1 MSLTDEI
8 IPRIEKIR
16 RTMRRTVVERHA
28 SAIVS
33 VVMASVVVVALADR
47 IFRFP
52 SALRWV
58 ILIAGLVAIGWALS
72 RRLWPAF
79 KFHPSLV
86 DVALRIERIAP
97 PLAGR
102 LASCVEFESSGSG
115 DGNPLAA
122 RSVRDL
128 RTRITTVRFEDV
140 VDPTLAHRLL
150 GAAVVICIVT
160 VALVAWRPADASIAG
175 RRVFAP
181 WSDAKWPARTEVV
194 DRVEP
199 DLVHPRGEPL
209 AMAADLV
216 RGDPASDR
224 VFLRIRRIGDGEASD
239 WQRLVLTRQQAG
251 RFERIVDTDAD
262 EIQYAFETDD
272 DETPVRSIRIL
283 PAPSVRSATAVV
295 GPPAYAAG
303 RGEVRSEL
311 GPGTDRRSRL
321 GQTVLEGSDLELD
334 LVLERPIPIER
345 TAAGTI
351 DPEFLAR
358 TITVPGTSP
367 IVLDVDAAD
376 PTRWRL
382 STRLDRGGDLEIV
395 LRDEFGL
402 ENLDPIR
409 YRFDTIADRAPTTTI
424 TRPAMDQTVSI
435 DAVVDV
441 RAEARDDVGLSSFEV
456 EATLLRN
463 GVGSRVETIGSMIG
477 SDDPA
482 AVMTDVTLDIGFEI
496 ASVEPEVGDE
506 ILMVAIATDDFV
518 KDGSPRD
525 PVESST
531 RRLRVVSEIEL
542 LEQLQSA
549 LGSIRR
555 SAIRLDDDQAGIADA
570 VRREGVDRASIREQD
585 RLSDRIG
592 GAREAIEAIESRRD
606 SNRLDD
612 ELLADILDQA
622 RDLIEAAEAASDR
635 AVSAL
640 DRVDRENREDQQ
652 GETDPSTNERGIEN
666 DADAQG
672 DSGSEGDR
680 SNSEGS
686 RDRDDSSET
695 STEAPSDRPGS
706 TDRPASGEESDS
718 SEATDGERSSS
729 EGNSDR
735 DDSSKSSSETSSE
748 TSSESSSE
756 TRPDR
761 PESTNRPDPGSD
773 TSDTNDTNGAASG
786 DDSES
791 RPETEAERDASE
803 AQEDVREELAD
814 LAELL
819 DRGEDA
825 WVVSRKIQEMAED
838 LAELRERTSDLADE
852 TVGRE
857 RSELTDEERRELD
870 DLAREQAELADD
882 ADELIEELEARG
894 ESMDRADPAQAA
906 GLREAAREAR
916 EQGLEEQMREA
927 EDRARENQLQQAGE
941 AQQQAA
947 EALERM
953 QETIE
958 ESRKAQVAELQR
970 RIASLL
976 DGIRGLI
983 ESSENEI
990 IALARVEGP
999 DDASGLAER
1008 SRALITLN
1016 GNTLAVAAEAASA
1029 GPDGDRIARL
1039 VQRAGTSQGAAIG
1052 DLRAQPA
1059 RLDDARDNQER
1070 ALSTL
1075 REALEL
1081 AEDAAEELAEEQAE
1095 ERRNALLAAY
1105 SEVLEV
1111 QVGILTETE
1120 RIRIE
1125 AGERLGRRAL
1135 MTSRRLATDE
1145 EKLGRRIE
1153 SIRAEFVEITDSLVF
1168 SMTHRNLE
1176 AWIESATAG
1185 LRDGRPDAATIE
1197 LETLVVEALGG
1208 LAAALDQ
1215 EAPDD
1220 DPFADAENGGGG
1232 DGEGQGGQQADSPP
1246 DPLIPPIAELKML
1259 RATQQQILD
1268 ATRRLDATRGSES
1281 SDRTESRIA
1290 DLARMQADLHAV
1302 ATALLQQLQPDPAG
1316 VDAPEGP
1323 KEESR

>member
-33 VVMASVVVVALADR
+33 VVVASVVVVAMADR
-47 IFRFP
+47 LLRFP
-52 SALRWV
+52 SGFRWV
-58 ILIAGLVAIGWALS
+58 ILIVGLGAIGWAVS

-79 KFHPSLV
+79 RFHPSLV

-97 PLAGR
+97 PLSGR
-102 LASCVEFESSGSG
+102 LASCVEFESTASGR
-115 DGNPLAA
+115 GNPLAA

-128 RTRITTVRFEDV
+128 QTRITTVRFEDV
-140 VDPTLAHRLL
+140 IDPTLAHRLFGL
-150 GAAVVICIVT
+150 AVVICIAT

-175 RRVFAP
+175 RRVFTP
-181 WSDAKWPARTEVV
+181 WSDAKWPARTEVL

-199 DLVHPRGEPL
+199 DLVHARGEPL
-209 AMAADLV
+209 AMTADLV

-224 VFLRIRRIGDGEASD
+224 VFLQIRRIEDGDATE

-262 EIQYAFETDD
+262 EIQYAFETED
-272 DETPVRSIRIL
+272 DETPIRSIRIV

-303 RGEVRSEL
+303 RGEIRSDL

-345 TAAGTI
+345 TASGAI
-351 DPEFLAR
+351 DPAFVVR
-358 TITVPGTSP
+358 TISVPGERP
-367 IVLDVDAAD
+367 VKLDVDAAD

-382 STRLDRGGDLEIV
+382 STRLDQGGDVEIV
-395 LRDEFGL
+395 LRDQYGL
-402 ENLDPIR
+402 RNLDPIR
-409 YRFDTIADRAPTTTI
+409 YRFSTVADRVPTTTI

-441 RAEARDDVGLSSFEV
+441 RAEARDDVGLATFQV
-456 EATLLRN
+456 DATLVRN
-463 GVGSRVETIGSMIG
+463 GVGSRVETIGFMER

-482 AVMTDVTLDIGFEI
+482 ATTADATLDLGFEV
-496 ASVEPEVGDE
+496 ASVAPEVGDE
-506 ILMVAIATDDFV
+506 ILLVAIATDEFMEG
-518 KDGSPRD
+518 GSPRD
-525 PVESST
+525 PVRSST
-531 RRLRVVSEIEL
+531 RRLRIVSEIEL

-555 SAIRLDDDQAGIADA
+555 SAIRLDDDQARIADA
-570 VRREGVDRASIREQD
+570 VRREGVDRASIREQG

-592 GAREAIEAIESRRD
+592 SVREAIESIDARRG
-606 SNRLDD
+606 SNRLED

-622 RDLIEAAEAASDR
+622 RNLVEAAEAASDR
-635 AVSAL
+635 SVSAL
-640 DRVDRENREDQQ
+640 DRAERENQREAGSAMNEGEAGPGTEFDSDRAASDDAEDDATSESDRMSEESRSDSEANSDREGSIGTPSDEA
-652 GETDPSTNERGIEN
+652 GSMDPP
-666 DADAQG
+666 
-672 DSGSEGDR
+672 DSGSETDGATSGDR
-680 SNSEGS
+680 SDS
-686 RDRDDSSET
+686 RT
-695 STEAPSDRPGS
+695 
-706 TDRPASGEESDS
+706 
-718 SEATDGERSSS
+718 
-729 EGNSDR
+729 
-735 DDSSKSSSETSSE
+735 
-748 TSSESSSE
+748 
-756 TRPDR
+756 
-761 PESTNRPDPGSD
+761 
-773 TSDTNDTNGAASG
+773 
-786 DDSES
+786 ES

-838 LAELRERTSDLADE
+838 LAELQERTSDLADE

-857 RSELTDEERRELD
+857 RSELSDEERRELD
-870 DLAREQAELADD
+870 DIARAQAELADD
-882 ADELIEELEARG
+882 ADDLIEELEARG
-894 ESMDRADPAQAA
+894 QSMDRADPAQAA

-916 EQGLEEQMREA
+916 EQGLEDQMREA

-941 AQQQAA
+941 AQEQAA
-947 EALERM
+947 EALDRM

-970 RIASLL
+970 RIESLVDSL
-976 DGIRGLI
+976 QGLI

-990 IALARVEGP
+990 IALARVEGV
-999 DDASGLAER
+999 DDVAGLAER

-1016 GNTLAVAAEAASA
+1016 GNTLAVAAEAAAA

-1052 DLRAQPA
+1052 DLRAGPA

-1095 ERRNALLAAY
+1095 ERRNELLAAY

-1111 QVGILTETE
+1111 QVGILTETQ
-1120 RIRIE
+1120 RIRIDE
-1125 AGERLGRRAL
+1125 GERLGRRSL

-1145 EKLGRRIE
+1145 ETLGRRVE
-1153 SIRAEFVEITDSLVF
+1153 SIREEFGEVTDSLVF

-1176 AWIESATAG
+1176 AWIDSATQG
-1185 LRDGRPDAATIE
+1185 LREGRPDAATIE
-1197 LETLVVEALGG
+1197 LEILVVEALGG

-1232 DGEGQGGQQADSPP
+1232 GDGEGGQQADSPP

-1268 ATRRLDATRGSES
+1268 ATRRLDSTRGPEPTSQ
-1281 SDRTESRIA
+1281 TESRIA

-1302 ATALLQQLQPDPAG
+1302 ATALLQQLQPEPAG
-1316 VDAPEGP
+1316 VDDPEGT
-1323 KEESR
+1323 KGESR

>member
-1 MSLTDEI
+1 MEPPRTMPPIDEI

-28 SAIVS
+28 STIVS
-33 VVMASVVVVALADR
+33 VVVASIVFVAVADWLL
-47 IFRFP
+47 RFP
-52 SALRWV
+52 SGLRWV
-58 ILIAGLVAIGWALS
+58 ILVAGLVAIGWAVS
-72 RRLWPAF
+72 SRLWPAF
-79 KFHPSLV
+79 RFHPSLV
-86 DVALRIERIAP
+86 DVALRIERMAP
-97 PLAGR
+97 SLAGR

-115 DGNPLAA
+115 DGNALAA

-128 RTRITTVRFEDV
+128 RTRIATIRFEDV
-140 VDPTLAHRLL
+140 IDPTLAHRLL
-150 GAAVVICIVT
+150 GVAVVICIAT

-181 WSDAKWPARTEVV
+181 WSDAKWPARTEIV

-199 DLVHPRGEPL
+199 ELVHPRGEPL
-209 AMAADLV
+209 AMTAELV

-224 VFLRIRRIGDGEASD
+224 VFLQIRRIEDGEATE
-239 WQRLVLTRQQAG
+239 WQRLVLTRQQET
-251 RFERIVDTDAD
+251 RFERIIDTDAD

-272 DETPVRSIRIL
+272 DETPIRSIRIL
-283 PAPSVRSATAVV
+283 PAPAVRSAVAVV
-295 GPPAYAAG
+295 GPPEYATG
-303 RGEVRSEL
+303 RGEVRSDL

-321 GQTVLEGSDLELD
+321 GETVLEGSDLELD
-334 LVLERPIPIER
+334 LVLERPVPIER
-345 TAAGTI
+345 TASGEI
-351 DPEFLAR
+351 DPDFVAR
-358 TITVPGTSP
+358 TISLPGEGSV
-367 IVLDVDAAD
+367 VLDVDAED
-376 PTRWRL
+376 PLRWKL
-382 STRLDRGGDLEIV
+382 STRLDRGGDLEIM
-395 LRDEFGL
+395 LRDEYGL

-409 YRFDTIADRAPTTTI
+409 YRFDTIADRGPTTTI

-441 RAEARDDVGLSSFEV
+441 RAEARDDVGLASFQV
-456 EATLLRN
+456 DATLVRN
-463 GVGSRVETIGSMIG
+463 GVGSRVETIGSMTPAE
-477 SDDPA
+477 DPA
-482 AVMTDVTLDIGFEI
+482 AMTADVTLDIGFEV
-496 ASVEPEVGDE
+496 AAVEPEVGDE
-506 ILMVAIATDDFV
+506 ILLVAIANDEFLDG
-518 KDGSPRD
+518 GSPRV
-525 PVESST
+525 PVRSST
-531 RRLRVVSEIEL
+531 RRLRIVSNIEL

-555 SAIRLDDDQAGIADA
+555 SAIRLDEDQARIADA

-592 GAREAIEAIESRRD
+592 SAREAIESIEARRG
-606 SNRLDD
+606 SNRLED

-622 RDLIEAAEAASDR
+622 LNLVEAAEAASDR

-640 DRVDRENREDQQ
+640 DRVDRENQ
-652 GETDPSTNERGIEN
+652 GDNASSTNEGETASEDDGERMPEGERPASEGES
-666 DADAQG
+666 DRDEATGTLAGADAAA
-672 DSGSEGDR
+672 SVSNEGSEADAGGARPD
-680 SNSEGS
+680 SEP
-686 RDRDDSSET
+686 R
-695 STEAPSDRPGS
+695 SDRGGESGTPSGEQGS
-706 TDRPASGEESDS
+706 TDRP
-718 SEATDGERSSS
+718 
-729 EGNSDR
+729 N
-735 DDSSKSSSETSSE
+735 
-748 TSSESSSE
+748 
-756 TRPDR
+756 
-761 PESTNRPDPGSD
+761 PGSD
-773 TSDTNDTNGAASG
+773 PDGPTSGE
-786 DDSES
+786 DSE
-791 RPETEAERDASE
+791 PETDAERDASE

-870 DLAREQAELADD
+870 DIAREQAELADD

-916 EQGLEEQMREA
+916 EQGLEDQMREA

-947 EALERM
+947 EALDRM

-970 RIASLL
+970 RIASLV

-990 IALARVEGP
+990 IALARVDGVG
-999 DDASGLAER
+999 DAAGLAER
-1008 SRALITLN
+1008 SRALIILN
-1016 GNTLAVAAEAASA
+1016 GNTLAVAAEAAAA

-1052 DLRAQPA
+1052 DLRARPA

-1075 REALEL
+1075 REALEI

-1095 ERRNALLAAY
+1095 ERRNDLLAAY
-1105 SEVLEV
+1105 AEVLEV
-1111 QVGILTETE
+1111 QVGILAETE
-1120 RIRIE
+1120 GIRIE
-1125 AGERLGRRAL
+1125 AGERLGRRSL

-1145 EKLGRRIE
+1145 ETLGRRIE
-1153 SIRAEFVEITDSLVF
+1153 SIREEFGEITDSLVF

-1176 AWIESATAG
+1176 AWIGSATER

-1197 LETLVVEALGG
+1197 LEILVVEALGG

-1215 EAPDD
+1215 ESPDD
-1220 DPFADAENGGGG
+1220 DPFADAQNGGGGGG
-1232 DGEGQGGQQADSPP
+1232 DGDGQGGQQADSPP

-1268 ATRRLDATRGSES
+1268 ATRRLDATRGPKS
-1281 SDRTESRIA
+1281 SAGTESRIA

-1302 ATALLQQLQPDPAG
+1302 ATALLQQLQPAPAG
-1316 VDAPEGP
+1316 VDENVKTDETGETDETEGT
-1323 KEESR
+1323 KEEAR

>member
-33 VVMASVVVVALADR
+33 VVVASVVVVAMADR
-47 IFRFP
+47 LLRFP
-52 SALRWV
+52 SGFRWV
-58 ILIAGLVAIGWALS
+58 ILIVGLGAIGWAVS

-79 KFHPSLV
+79 RFHPSLV

-97 PLAGR
+97 PLSGR

-115 DGNPLAA
+115 RGNPLAA

-128 RTRITTVRFEDV
+128 QTRITTVRFEDV
-140 VDPTLAHRLL
+140 IDPTLAHRLL
-150 GAAVVICIVT
+150 GLAVVICIAT

-175 RRVFAP
+175 RRVFTP
-181 WSDAKWPARTEVV
+181 WSDAKWPARTEVL
-194 DRVEP
+194 DRLEP
-199 DLVHPRGEPL
+199 DLVHARGEPL
-209 AMAADLV
+209 AMTADLV

-224 VFLRIRRIGDGEASD
+224 VFLQIRRIEDGDATE

-262 EIQYAFETDD
+262 EIQYAFETED
-272 DETPVRSIRIL
+272 DETPIRSIRIV

-295 GPPAYAAG
+295 GPPAYAVG
-303 RGEVRSEL
+303 RGEIRSEL

-345 TAAGTI
+345 TASGAI
-351 DPEFLAR
+351 DPAFVVR
-358 TITVPGTSP
+358 TISVPGEHP
-367 IVLDVDAAD
+367 VKLEVDAAD

-382 STRLDRGGDLEIV
+382 STRLERGGDVEIV
-395 LRDEFGL
+395 LRDQYGL
-402 ENLDPIR
+402 RNLDPIR
-409 YRFDTIADRAPTTTI
+409 YRFSTVADRVPTTTI

-441 RAEARDDVGLSSFEV
+441 RAEARDDVGLAAFQV
-456 EATLLRN
+456 DATLVRN
-463 GVGSRVETIGSMIG
+463 GVASRVETIGSMKR

-482 AVMTDVTLDIGFEI
+482 ATTADATLDLGFEV

-506 ILMVAIATDDFV
+506 ILLVAIATDEFME
-518 KDGSPRD
+518 DGSPRD
-525 PVESST
+525 PVRSST
-531 RRLRVVSEIEL
+531 RRLRIVSDIEL

-570 VRREGVDRASIREQD
+570 VRREGVDRASIREQG

-592 GAREAIEAIESRRD
+592 SAREAIESIEARRG
-606 SNRLDD
+606 SNRLED

-622 RDLIEAAEAASDR
+622 RNLVEAAEAASDR

-640 DRVDRENREDQQ
+640 DRAERENQ
-652 GETDPSTNERGIEN
+652 GEADSAMNEGEADPGTGFDSDRAASDDAEDGATSEN
-666 DADAQG
+666 DRTSEGSLSDSEADSDLEGSTGTPFDETGSMDRAG
-672 DSGSEGDR
+672 SGSE
-680 SNSEGS
+680 
-686 RDRDDSSET
+686 
-695 STEAPSDRPGS
+695 
-706 TDRPASGEESDS
+706 TDG
-718 SEATDGERSSS
+718 ATPGERS
-729 EGNSDR
+729 
-735 DDSSKSSSETSSE
+735 
-748 TSSESSSE
+748 ESR
-756 TRPDR
+756 T
-761 PESTNRPDPGSD
+761 
-773 TSDTNDTNGAASG
+773 
-786 DDSES
+786 ES

-838 LAELRERTSDLADE
+838 LAELQERTSDLADE

-870 DLAREQAELADD
+870 DIARAQAELADD
-882 ADELIEELEARG
+882 ADDLIEELEARG
-894 ESMDRADPAQAA
+894 QSMDRADPAQAA

-916 EQGLEEQMREA
+916 EQGLEDQMREA

-947 EALERM
+947 EALDRM

-970 RIASLL
+970 RIASLVDSL
-976 DGIRGLI
+976 QGLI

-990 IALARVEGP
+990 IALARVEGV
-999 DDASGLAER
+999 DDVEGLAER
-1008 SRALITLN
+1008 SRALIMLN
-1016 GNTLAVAAEAASA
+1016 GNTLAVAAEAAAA

-1052 DLRAQPA
+1052 DLRAGPA

-1095 ERRNALLAAY
+1095 ERRNELLAAY

-1111 QVGILTETE
+1111 QVGILTETQ
-1120 RIRIE
+1120 RIRIDE
-1125 AGERLGRRAL
+1125 GERLGRRSL

-1145 EKLGRRIE
+1145 ETLGRRVE
-1153 SIRAEFVEITDSLVF
+1153 SIRLEFGEVTDSLVF

-1176 AWIESATAG
+1176 AWIESATEG
-1185 LRDGRPDAATIE
+1185 LREGRPDAATIE
-1197 LETLVVEALGG
+1197 LEILVVEALGG

-1232 DGEGQGGQQADSPP
+1232 GDGEGGQQADSPP

-1268 ATRRLDATRGSES
+1268 ATRRLDSTRGPEPTST
-1281 SDRTESRIA
+1281 TESRIA

-1302 ATALLQQLQPDPAG
+1302 ATALLQQLQPEPAG
-1316 VDAPEGP
+1316 VDDPEGT

>member
-33 VVMASVVVVALADR
+33 VVVASVVVVALADR

-79 KFHPSLV
+79 RFHPSLV

-97 PLAGR
+97 PLVGR

-463 GVGSRVETIGSMIG
+463 GVGSRVETIGSMMG

-482 AVMTDVTLDIGFEI
+482 VVMTDVTLDIGFEI
-496 ASVEPEVGDE
+496 ASVEPQVGDE

-518 KDGSPRD
+518 EDGSPRD

-652 GETDPSTNERGIEN
+652 GETDPFTNERGIEI
-666 DADAQG
+666 DAEAQG
-672 DSGSEGDR
+672 DSESEGDR
-680 SNSEGS
+680 SNSEGR

-695 STEAPSDRPGS
+695 STEAPIEAPSDRPGS

-729 EGNSDR
+729 EGRRDR
-735 DDSSKSSSETSSE
+735 DDSSETSSE
-748 TSSESSSE
+748 TRS
-756 TRPDR
+756 DR
-761 PESTNRPDPGSD
+761 PESTNRPDTGSD

-838 LAELRERTSDLADE
+838 LAELRERTSELADE

-916 EQGLEEQMREA
+916 ERGLEEQMREA

-1016 GNTLAVAAEAASA
+1016 RNTLAVAAEAASA

-1052 DLRAQPA
+1052 DLRGQPA

-1145 EKLGRRIE
+1145 EKLGRRIA

-1281 SDRTESRIA
+1281 SDQTESRIA

-1302 ATALLQQLQPDPAG
+1302 ATALLQQLQPDPEG

>member
-1 MSLTDEI
+1 M
-8 IPRIEKIR
+8 
-16 RTMRRTVVERHA
+16 
-28 SAIVS
+28 
-33 VVMASVVVVALADR
+33 
-47 IFRFP
+47 
-52 SALRWV
+52 
-58 ILIAGLVAIGWALS
+58 
-72 RRLWPAF
+72 
-79 KFHPSLV
+79 
-86 DVALRIERIAP
+86 
-97 PLAGR
+97 
-102 LASCVEFESSGSG
+102 
-115 DGNPLAA
+115 
-122 RSVRDL
+122 
-128 RTRITTVRFEDV
+128 
-140 VDPTLAHRLL
+140 
-150 GAAVVICIVT
+150 
-160 VALVAWRPADASIAG
+160 
-175 RRVFAP
+175 
-181 WSDAKWPARTEVV
+181 
-194 DRVEP
+194 
-199 DLVHPRGEPL
+199 
-209 AMAADLV
+209 
-216 RGDPASDR
+216 
-224 VFLRIRRIGDGEASD
+224 
-239 WQRLVLTRQQAG
+239 
-251 RFERIVDTDAD
+251 
-262 EIQYAFETDD
+262 
-272 DETPVRSIRIL
+272 
-283 PAPSVRSATAVV
+283 
-295 GPPAYAAG
+295 
-303 RGEVRSEL
+303 
-311 GPGTDRRSRL
+311 
-321 GQTVLEGSDLELD
+321 
-334 LVLERPIPIER
+334 
-345 TAAGTI
+345 
-351 DPEFLAR
+351 
-358 TITVPGTSP
+358 
-367 IVLDVDAAD
+367 
-376 PTRWRL
+376 
-382 STRLDRGGDLEIV
+382 
-395 LRDEFGL
+395 
-402 ENLDPIR
+402 
-409 YRFDTIADRAPTTTI
+409 
-424 TRPAMDQTVSI
+424 
-435 DAVVDV
+435 
-441 RAEARDDVGLSSFEV
+441 
-456 EATLLRN
+456 
-463 GVGSRVETIGSMIG
+463 
-477 SDDPA
+477 
-482 AVMTDVTLDIGFEI
+482 
-496 ASVEPEVGDE
+496 
-506 ILMVAIATDDFV
+506 
-518 KDGSPRD
+518 
-525 PVESST
+525 
-531 RRLRVVSEIEL
+531 
-542 LEQLQSA
+542 
-549 LGSIRR
+549 
-555 SAIRLDDDQAGIADA
+555 
-570 VRREGVDRASIREQD
+570 
-585 RLSDRIG
+585 
-592 GAREAIEAIESRRD
+592 
-606 SNRLDD
+606 
-612 ELLADILDQA
+612 
-622 RDLIEAAEAASDR
+622 
-635 AVSAL
+635 
-640 DRVDRENREDQQ
+640 
-652 GETDPSTNERGIEN
+652 
-666 DADAQG
+666 
-672 DSGSEGDR
+672 
-680 SNSEGS
+680 
-686 RDRDDSSET
+686 
-695 STEAPSDRPGS
+695 
-706 TDRPASGEESDS
+706 
-718 SEATDGERSSS
+718 
-729 EGNSDR
+729 
-735 DDSSKSSSETSSE
+735 
-748 TSSESSSE
+748 
-756 TRPDR
+756 
-761 PESTNRPDPGSD
+761 
-773 TSDTNDTNGAASG
+773 
-786 DDSES
+786 
-791 RPETEAERDASE
+791 
-803 AQEDVREELAD
+803 REELAD

-838 LAELRERTSDLADE
+838 LEELRERTSDLADE

-870 DLAREQAELADD
+870 DIAREQAELADD

-916 EQGLEEQMREA
+916 ERGLEEQMREA

-1052 DLRAQPA
+1052 DLRTQPA

-1145 EKLGRRIE
+1145 EKLGRRIA

>member
-1 MSLTDEI
+1 METPRTMSLTDEI
-8 IPRIEKIR
+8 IPRIERIR

-33 VVMASVVVVALADR
+33 VVVASVVVVALADR

-79 KFHPSLV
+79 RFHPSLV

-209 AMAADLV
+209 AMTADLV

-345 TAAGTI
+345 TATGTI
-351 DPEFLAR
+351 DPAFLAR

-463 GVGSRVETIGSMIG
+463 GVGSRVETIGTMVG

-482 AVMTDVTLDIGFEI
+482 VVMTDVTLDIGFEI

-506 ILMVAIATDDFV
+506 ILMVAIAADDFV

-525 PVESST
+525 PVESSM

-640 DRVDRENREDQQ
+640 DRVDRENQQ

-666 DADAQG
+666 AAETQG

-680 SNSEGS
+680 
-686 RDRDDSSET
+686 DRDDSSEI

-706 TDRPASGEESDS
+706 TDRPASGEESDPG
-718 SEATDGERSSS
+718 EATDGERSNSEGSRDREDSS
-729 EGNSDR
+729 E
-735 DDSSKSSSETSSE
+735 SSSETSSE
-748 TSSESSSE
+748 TSTEA
-756 TRPDR
+756 PADR

-773 TSDTNDTNGAASG
+773 TSDANDTNGATSG

-870 DLAREQAELADD
+870 DIAREQAELADD

-916 EQGLEEQMREA
+916 ERGLEEQMREA

-999 DDASGLAER
+999 DDVSGLAER

-1081 AEDAAEELAEEQAE
+1081 AEDAAEEIAEEQAE

-1105 SEVLEV
+1105 AEVLEV

-1125 AGERLGRRAL
+1125 AGDRLGRRAL

-1145 EKLGRRIE
+1145 ETLGRRIE
-1153 SIRAEFVEITDSLVF
+1153 SIRDEFVEITDSLVF

-1232 DGEGQGGQQADSPP
+1232 DGGGQDGQQADSPP

>member
-79 KFHPSLV
+79 RFHPSLV

-102 LASCVEFESSGSG
+102 LASCVEFESSGSV

-150 GAAVVICIVT
+150 GAAVAICIVT

-194 DRVEP
+194 DQVEP

-477 SDDPA
+477 SNDPA
-482 AVMTDVTLDIGFEI
+482 VVMADVTLDIGFEI

-518 KDGSPRD
+518 EDGSPRD

-666 DADAQG
+666 DAEAQG

-686 RDRDDSSET
+686 RDRDD
-695 STEAPSDRPGS
+695 
-706 TDRPASGEESDS
+706 
-718 SEATDGERSSS
+718 
-729 EGNSDR
+729 
-735 DDSSKSSSETSSE
+735 
-748 TSSESSSE
+748 SSESSSE

-791 RPETEAERDASE
+791 RPKTEAERDASE

-916 EQGLEEQMREA
+916 EQGIEEQMREA

-1232 DGEGQGGQQADSPP
+1232 DGDGQGGQQADSPP

>member
-1 MSLTDEI
+1 M
-8 IPRIEKIR
+8 
-16 RTMRRTVVERHA
+16 
-28 SAIVS
+28 
-33 VVMASVVVVALADR
+33 
-47 IFRFP
+47 
-52 SALRWV
+52 
-58 ILIAGLVAIGWALS
+58 
-72 RRLWPAF
+72 
-79 KFHPSLV
+79 
-86 DVALRIERIAP
+86 
-97 PLAGR
+97 
-102 LASCVEFESSGSG
+102 
-115 DGNPLAA
+115 
-122 RSVRDL
+122 
-128 RTRITTVRFEDV
+128 
-140 VDPTLAHRLL
+140 
-150 GAAVVICIVT
+150 
-160 VALVAWRPADASIAG
+160 
-175 RRVFAP
+175 
-181 WSDAKWPARTEVV
+181 
-194 DRVEP
+194 
-199 DLVHPRGEPL
+199 
-209 AMAADLV
+209 
-216 RGDPASDR
+216 
-224 VFLRIRRIGDGEASD
+224 
-239 WQRLVLTRQQAG
+239 
-251 RFERIVDTDAD
+251 
-262 EIQYAFETDD
+262 
-272 DETPVRSIRIL
+272 
-283 PAPSVRSATAVV
+283 
-295 GPPAYAAG
+295 
-303 RGEVRSEL
+303 
-311 GPGTDRRSRL
+311 
-321 GQTVLEGSDLELD
+321 LEGSDLELD

-409 YRFDTIADRAPTTTI
+409 YRFDTIADRAPSTTI

-666 DADAQG
+666 DAEAQG

-695 STEAPSDRPGS
+695 STEASTEAPSDRPGS

-735 DDSSKSSSETSSE
+735 DD
-748 TSSESSSE
+748 SSESSSE

-819 DRGEDA
+819 D
-825 WVVSRKIQEMAED
+825 
-838 LAELRERTSDLADE
+838 
-852 TVGRE
+852 
-857 RSELTDEERRELD
+857 
-870 DLAREQAELADD
+870 
-882 ADELIEELEARG
+882 
-894 ESMDRADPAQAA
+894 
-906 GLREAAREAR
+906 
-916 EQGLEEQMREA
+916 
-927 EDRARENQLQQAGE
+927 
-941 AQQQAA
+941 
-947 EALERM
+947 
-953 QETIE
+953 
-958 ESRKAQVAELQR
+958 
-970 RIASLL
+970 
-976 DGIRGLI
+976 
-983 ESSENEI
+983 
-990 IALARVEGP
+990 
-999 DDASGLAER
+999 
-1008 SRALITLN
+1008 
-1016 GNTLAVAAEAASA
+1016 
-1029 GPDGDRIARL
+1029 
-1039 VQRAGTSQGAAIG
+1039 
-1052 DLRAQPA
+1052 
-1059 RLDDARDNQER
+1059 
-1070 ALSTL
+1070 
-1075 REALEL
+1075 
-1081 AEDAAEELAEEQAE
+1081 
-1095 ERRNALLAAY
+1095 
-1105 SEVLEV
+1105 
-1111 QVGILTETE
+1111 
-1120 RIRIE
+1120 
-1125 AGERLGRRAL
+1125 
-1135 MTSRRLATDE
+1135 
-1145 EKLGRRIE
+1145 
-1153 SIRAEFVEITDSLVF
+1153 
-1168 SMTHRNLE
+1168 
-1176 AWIESATAG
+1176 
-1185 LRDGRPDAATIE
+1185 
-1197 LETLVVEALGG
+1197 
-1208 LAAALDQ
+1208 
-1215 EAPDD
+1215 
-1220 DPFADAENGGGG
+1220 
-1232 DGEGQGGQQADSPP
+1232 
-1246 DPLIPPIAELKML
+1246 
-1259 RATQQQILD
+1259 
-1268 ATRRLDATRGSES
+1268 
-1281 SDRTESRIA
+1281 
-1290 DLARMQADLHAV
+1290 
-1302 ATALLQQLQPDPAG
+1302 
-1316 VDAPEGP
+1316 
-1323 KEESR
+1323 